1 MHASLV
7 ADAGSDVHIRQLTFD
22 FGGSRLSSSVDF
34 NVELAGL
41 PVVVRLVT
49 ARSIQRMD
57 VEQGIMRS
65 RQRVGQTVNLE
76 SKRDG
81 GRGVAIDIGTEHGC
95 SDRVACG
102 LESMGRSERSSGIV
116 NGLSC
121 RVADTD
127 FHARS
132 RRCAS
137 RETQTDL
144 CLAGHT
150 HDSQ

>member
-1 MHASLV
+1 MHAGLV
-7 ADAGSDVHIRQLTFD
+7 ADAGSDIHIRQLTFD

-34 NVELAGL
+34 N
-41 PVVVRLVT
+41 
-49 ARSIQRMD
+49 MD

-81 GRGVAIDIGTEHGC
+81 GRGVAIDIGAEHGC

-102 LESMGRSERSSGIV
+102 LESMGRSERSSGAV

-150 HDSQ
+150 HGGQ